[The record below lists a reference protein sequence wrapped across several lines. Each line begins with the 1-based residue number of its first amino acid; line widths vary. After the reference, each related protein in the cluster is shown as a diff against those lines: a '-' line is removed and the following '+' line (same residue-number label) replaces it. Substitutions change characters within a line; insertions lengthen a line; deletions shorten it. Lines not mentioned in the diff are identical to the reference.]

1 MNITSFSQQTKALYT
16 FYTSINNVILK
27 KQKKN
32 IKNMTSFSY
41 QTKALYTL
49 YTSISNKVLKMKKN
63 TKIIK
68 NISPFYHIN
77 KVKYYTYSVLE

>member
-1 MNITSFSQQTKALYT
+1 
-16 FYTSINNVILK
+16 
-27 KQKKN
+27 
-32 IKNMTSFSY
+32 MTSFSY